1 MSVPQRIGVVICT
14 YNRRNTLLACLDAL
28 CRLDLPAGDLGVWV
42 YDDVST
48 DGTGAAAEEKLASMR
63 AAGLGRYTVIR
74 GTAKAGI
81 AAGRNEAA
89 LAALKDSDLLVFM
102 DDDVLPDPGCF
113 KALAARL
120 QAGGGIGIAAP
131 CILRSDDGRPLHAP
145 YSVDRL
151 TFRYGAGDPEKEMV
165 CDWVDPAC
173 IMVLP
178 GVLSAI
184 GGFWPGYFRSHE
196 GVDFCLRA
204 AVAGYSSLYFP
215 SARAV
220 HVMRPEQVSPD
231 RLYYVYRNK
240 FTVIR
245 RNGSLVHR
253 LLLIPL
259 LAAAVPFKYL
269 FSPSRVA
276 GGFSAVL
283 EAVIDGLAGREGR
296 RGC

>member
-1 MSVPQRIGVVICT
+1 MQAPLRIGVVICT
-14 YNRRNTLLACLDAL
+14 FNRRDTLLACLDAIS
-28 CRLDLPAGDLGVWV
+28 RQDYPAASLGVWV
-42 YDDVST
+42 YDDVSS
-48 DGTGAAAEEKLASMR
+48 DGTAAAAEEKLALMHT
-63 AAGLGRYTVIR
+63 AGLSSYAVIR

-89 LAALKDSDLLVFM
+89 RVALKDSDLLVFM

-145 YSVDRL
+145 YFVGRL
-151 TFRYGAGDPEKEMV
+151 TFRYGAGDPEMETV

-178 GVLSAI
+178 EVVAAI

-196 GVDFCLRA
+196 GVDLCLRA
-204 AVAGYSSLYFP
+204 AAAGYSSLYFP

-276 GGFSAVL
+276 GGFPAVFA
-283 EAVIDGLAGREGR
+283 AVMDGLAGREGR